1 MVSSVLVPRR
11 SRAKIWSVI
20 ILLVLLAV
28 VGSVS
33 YLGWRQSVRG
43 VLSLTPP
50 PRFVGARTALVF
62 TLEAARGNV
71 THVEIRAVQGANSA
85 VVAKQEGALGRRV
98 EIPVLLES
106 ARLGLREGD
115 ARLEVWTR
123 DDFWRPLRRRDRP
136 VASYPVTVDLTPPKV
151 ELLGATRYVA
161 SGGSGLVAF
170 RVTGAS
176 RATVSAGKLAEPSFA
191 WGPPERGARVA
202 LIALP
207 WDTTRGVPLAI
218 TAEDEAGNVASRGIP
233 SELRPR
239 RFPRDTIEIKDTFL
253 QAKVP
258 ELLPQRSPSQSL
270 VDGFLVINRDLR
282 REAEETKRRIGA
294 TTADAPLWDG
304 PLVQPRKTKV
314 FANFAERRSYRYRGR
329 EIDTQVHY
337 GYDLASTRQSS
348 VPAANRGVVVFAEPL
363 TIYGNAVIVDHGLG
377 LQTLYAHL
385 SSIAVKVGDTVT
397 TGQELGRTGATGL
410 AMGDHLHFEVLIHG
424 VSVTPIEWW
433 DAKWI
438 RDHITQPLR
447 EAGLPEIG
455 TREEPVRRAPA
466 GNTPRRR
473 SWRRRSRRRGSGA
486 SGTTSRR
493 AHRSGPRRCRRR
505 RAPGPS
511 RRGPRRASGGR
522 GGASRR
528 GRAACRGRAARAR

>member
-1 MVSSVLVPRR
+1 MSAPTPVTTRSITQVSGSTNATTHASNLPATIHGKSRLVKLPPSHARVNTAHAARNEAATVGRMVSSVLVPRR

-43 VLSLTPP
+43 VVSLTPP

-71 THVEIRAVQGANSA
+71 AHAEIRAVQGANSA

-314 FANFAERRSYRYRGR
+314 FANFAEKRSYRYGGR

-337 GYDLASTRQSS
+337 GYDLASTRQSP
-348 VPAANRGVVVFAEPL
+348 VPAANRGVVVFAESL
-363 TIYGNAVIVDHGLG
+363 TIYGNTVIVDHGLG

-385 SSIAVKVGDTVT
+385 SSIDVKVGDSVT
-397 TGQELGRTGATGL
+397 KGQGLGRTGATGL
-410 AMGDHLHFEVLIHG
+410 AIGDHLHFEVLVNG
-424 VSVTPIEWW
+424 VSETPLEWW

-438 RDHITQPLR
+438 RDRVNRPLK

-455 TREEPVRRAPA
+455 NAGGVARDGPARPVSAA
-466 GNTPRRR
+466 
-473 SWRRRSRRRGSGA
+473 
-486 SGTTSRR
+486 
-493 AHRSGPRRCRRR
+493 RR
-505 RAPGPS
+505 RA
-511 RRGPRRASGGR
+511 R
-522 GGASRR
+522 
-528 GRAACRGRAARAR
+528 